1 MRRFRY
7 WLLSSLSLAS
17 ASAGLLVACTQP
29 APINNKLP
37 VTDDEDAGSRRK
49 DSGKTDTVPDGADPP
64 LPDGGKP
71 PGRIYAHTHNTLY
84 RYDPLANTLVKVGV
98 FDCVPQDGVG
108 TLGASKTNDAVID
121 LALDRSGNMYATT
134 YWRFLKVD
142 PTSGACQVVREDT
155 QANMYPNSLSFV
167 PLGTV
172 DPTQEALVGYAFDN
186 LDDATIYTRIN
197 LTTGVMEDRE
207 NLNPTPAL
215 GGVEYGISG
224 DFISLVRSGGKT
236 YAAVKQVTG
245 DAGAGNDLLAEID
258 PATGTLVKIIGDT
271 GQKGFYGVGFW
282 AGKAYG
288 FTLSGRIYEIDITTG
303 ATTVVLEAKDDDG
316 NPIQW
321 YGAGVTTDSPT
332 AP

>member
-1 MRRFRY
+1 MRSFRF
-7 WLLSSLSLAS
+7 WLLSTLISCSSL
-17 ASAGLLVACTQP
+17 GLVVACTQP
-29 APINNKLP
+29 APTNNKLP
-37 VTDDEDAGSRRK
+37 VTDDDKEPGTKKKTPSKK
-49 DSGKTDTVPDGADPP
+49 DDVPDGADPP

-71 PGRIYAHTHNTLY
+71 PGRIYAHTNNTLY

-108 TLGASKTNDAVID
+108 PLGLSKTNDAVID
-121 LALDRSGNMYATT
+121 LALDRTGNMYATT

-142 PTSGACQVVREDT
+142 ATSGSCQVIREDT

-186 LDDATIYTRIN
+186 LDDAPIYTRLN
-197 LTTGVMEDRE
+197 LTTGEMTDFE
-207 NLNPTPAL
+207 NLNPTPPL

-224 DFISLVRSGGKT
+224 DFISLVRTGGKT

-258 PATGTLVKIIGDT
+258 PSTGTLVKIIGDT

-288 FTLSGRIYEIDITTG
+288 FTSSGNIYEIDITNG
-303 ATTVVLEAKDDDG
+303 ATKVILEAKDEDG
-316 NPIQW
+316 NPIVW